1 MPLLYAKLNPQAK
14 DPVRKHPND
23 AGVDVFSLISTLILP
38 FRSKIIPTGLTFEI
52 PPGYMLD
59 ARPKGRN
66 NHLIGAGIID
76 AGYQGEILIKV
87 VNYEYRPLWIKKWD
101 AIAQLVLVKIETP
114 PLEKVDVMKIH
125 EQVSERGGTGG
136 IVDQVKK

>member
-14 DPVRKHPND
+14 DPVRKHLND

-38 FRSKIIPTGLTFEI
+38 FKSKVIPTGLTFEI
-52 PPGYMLD
+52 PQGYMLD

-87 VNYEYRPLWIKKWD
+87 VNYEYWPLWIKKWD

-136 IVDQVKK
+136 IVEQVKK